1 MPKKESGKEKE
12 EIYNPGYTLGI
23 VSIIMAIVSPV
34 AGIIFGIVG
43 LIYSKKS
50 IYPKAKVSRTL
61 NIIGIILGLFLFI
74 ISIILGIAT
83 LSQGGMFPN

>member
-1 MPKKESGKEKE
+1 MDKE

-23 VSIIMAIVSPV
+23 VSIIITIVSPV

-50 IYPKAKVSRTL
+50 LYPKAKISRTL
-61 NIIGIILGLFLFI
+61 NIIGIILGVFLFI
-74 ISIILGIAT
+74 INILLGIAT
-83 LSQGGMFPN
+83 LSQEGMFPN